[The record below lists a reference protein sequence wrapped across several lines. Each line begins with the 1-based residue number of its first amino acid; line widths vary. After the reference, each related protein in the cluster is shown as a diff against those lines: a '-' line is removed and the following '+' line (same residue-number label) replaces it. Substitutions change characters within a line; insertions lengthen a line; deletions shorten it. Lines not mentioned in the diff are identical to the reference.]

1 MVFKKGVFNAAL
13 PLVVVIFLLFISI
26 YGKAGEPYS
35 MHAMKNT
42 IAVKG
47 SPASPKVVCHVE
59 VTGQSHFPNAAVDLF
74 YTRLQQFSRLQVFFR
89 KHKNDSYHK
98 LETEV
103 AQADLDDPMVI
114 TGVKRKMVFLP
125 FPTEFKI
132 CFELRSNDL
141 MLASLYNSFN
151 PSAFDSVCIE
161 YKIGKAFALVYK
173 IDGDAKSIK
182 ILENKKNTSFTFFP
196 KHKPMYYYYPAKPA
210 HLFEPLHVMLRTLV
224 VPKAFK
230 DKPEDYFAQWY
241 HSFTQNTS
249 TLDPHS
255 KHIFDELCMGMTD
268 SLEITRTIFQFIR
281 EKINYIGLFSGWD
294 AFIPRDVNLVLAN
307 RYGDCKNMAHL
318 LCSALRYKGIEAYY
332 GITASSNFQVDMD
345 FPGLSSGDHAI
356 CVARTGESWYFL
368 DATYKSDKSLVP
380 SPFIQGRNVLVV
392 NEKNAFYKR
401 VPVVN
406 PQNNTISDSVEL
418 DFTQIPY
425 KINWLRTSTGYNA
438 SVMNELELAV
448 TEQEQYAY
456 LKWMFELISKNL
468 NFSELSFHE
477 EAAGTN
483 KIKAAGII
491 SDNVLQ
497 NLPSGQKLLFPDFIM
512 YPKML
517 ESSNFKYEIRNQ
529 YCYRNEGNYRLLL
542 PGNGTPE
549 KFVSDSLS
557 NRFMHFSY
565 STASPA
571 KNVLDIKV
579 VFELKELT
587 IPVSDLEAF
596 DDFSK
601 KVFNILH
608 HAILLQ

>member
-1 MVFKKGVFNAAL
+1 MMFKNGFFKVAL
-13 PLVVVIFLLFISI
+13 PLLVVVSLMFLAVCS
-26 YGKAGEPYS
+26 KADEPYS
-35 MHAMKNT
+35 LYAMKNT
-42 IAVKG
+42 IGVKG
-47 SPASPKVVCHVE
+47 SPGSPKVVCQVE
-59 VTGQSHFPNAAVDLF
+59 VTGQSHCPNAAVDLY
-74 YTRLQQFSRLQVFFR
+74 YTRLQQFSRLQVFFKSPESDTYR
-89 KHKNDSYHK
+89 K
-98 LETEV
+98 LQTEV
-103 AQADLDDPMVI
+103 DQADVDDPMVI

-132 CFELRSNDL
+132 SFELRSTDI

-151 PSAFDSVCIE
+151 LSAFDSVCIE
-161 YKIGKAFALVYK
+161 YRIGKAFALVYK
-173 IDGDAKSIK
+173 IDGDEKSIK
-182 ILENKKNTSFTFFP
+182 VLENKRNTSFTFFP
-196 KHKPMYYYYPAKPA
+196 NHKPMYYYYPARPA

-255 KHIFDELCMGMTD
+255 KHIFDELCLGISD

-281 EKINYIGLFSGWD
+281 DKINYIGLFSGWD
-294 AFIPRDVNLVLAN
+294 AFIPRDVNLVLSN

-356 CVARTGESWYFL
+356 CVARTGGLWYFL

-392 NEKNAFYKR
+392 NGKSAFYKK
-401 VPVVN
+401 VPVLE
-406 PQNNTISDSVEL
+406 PQNNTIVDSVEL
-418 DFTQIPY
+418 NFTQTPF

-448 TEQEQYAY
+448 TKQEQPAY
-456 LKWMFELISKNL
+456 LKWMFDLISKNL
-468 NFSELSFHE
+468 NFSELSFYDGGT
-477 EAAGTN
+477 GTN
-483 KIKAAGII
+483 KIKANGNI
-491 SDNVLQ
+491 SENILQ
-497 NLPSGQKLLFPDFIM
+497 NLPSGQKLLFTDFVM
-512 YPKML
+512 VPTML

-529 YCYRNEGNYRLLL
+529 YCYRNEGYYRLLL
-542 PGNGTPE
+542 PENWQPE
-549 KFVSDSLS
+549 KFVSDSFG

-565 STASPA
+565 SMASSGE
-571 KNVLDIKV
+571 NVVDLQVI
-579 VFELKELT
+579 FELKELT
-587 IPVSDLEAF
+587 IPVSDLNEF

-601 KVFNILH
+601 KVFNTLH
-608 HAILLQ
+608 HAILLK